1 LSKNGDDDDAK
12 TTTTTTMTTTT
23 TTTMDGTSEAIA
35 AIVIPTRLGIV
46 FGWGGGAGVG
56 FGVLWRN
63 SS

>member
-1 LSKNGDDDDAK
+1 
-12 TTTTTTMTTTT
+12 MTTTT